1 MASKIIVDQ
10 LQKTGGSTTALTL
23 PTSNAS
29 AGQVLQNDGSGN
41 LSWAADA
48 GGLFSSY
55 AILADQKSQNTA
67 GGTFT
72 TGAWRTRDLNTEV
85 SDPDGIT
92 SISSNEFTLAAGSYL
107 VRWFCPTFEGT
118 GSVYQTRLYNVT
130 DTSVDGTGMSVNA
143 QTAGVHYGIAR
154 VSPSGSKAYRIEHQC
169 DNTEATNGF
178 GKPANF
184 GTEQYT
190 TVEIF
195 KEA

>member
-1 MASKIIVDQ
+1 MSKLKVDQ
-10 LQKTGGSTTALTL
+10 ISKASGTPDTFTL
-23 PTSNAS
+23 PAS
-29 AGQVLQNDGSGN
+29 DGTANQLLKTDGAGQLG
-41 LSWAADA
+41 WATDT

>member
-1 MASKIIVDQ
+1 MSKLKVDQ
-10 LQKTGGSTTALTL
+10 ISKASGTPDTFTL
-23 PTSNAS
+23 PAS
-29 AGQVLQNDGSGN
+29 DGTANQLLKTDGAGQLG
-41 LSWAADA
+41 WATDT

-72 TGAWRTRDLNTEV
+72 SGAWRTRDLNTEV
-85 SDPDGIT
+85 SDADDIT

-107 VRWFCPTFEGT
+107 IRWFCPTFEGT